1 METCLFAANFW
12 GEKHAG
18 FDILYQNLKL
28 DTRSTSDLVDF
39 LRESGAAEDAYSK
52 SLWKLSKQTA
62 SSTTTNAFRPCW
74 SLVHR
79 LTESMA
85 QFHQSLAQSQLLLM
99 KDVQKYLEEQQK
111 RHKSLRESEAS
122 TQEVVHAF
130 QVSAV
135 QWQRAKEVYNSRL
148 AEYQRV
154 TRNESV
160 STREQEK
167 AETKLKKALDE
178 YRYSVEKY
186 NNLRTQFVNKM
197 HSSCAQFQEVEA
209 SHLDH
214 MREFLHRYHAILA
227 PCGPTLHEFF
237 SQFRQNLDGVTTEEL
252 LQTFVKERGTGS
264 DEPQCVALE
273 DVEVASAFSAAGADR
288 VSASVANSIGT
299 RALEAFF
306 GREPRAASALAVPP
320 SLSPLKMNFLVD
332 QSVVLPG
339 SNEDLLS
346 GIMPERQAGPWNREL
361 IDLIGTESKVD
372 DEPSHT
378 SLTDLNGEE
387 PPVASMPTSVTS
399 SGACISAPPKRR
411 EGFFRR
417 RRNSLT
423 QDSISAGNAVGSS
436 TTLGTPTD
444 STASPIQSSG
454 SLSAF
459 NIVAKR
465 GLRRLGTPNSNGKE
479 KLGSKSEMKSEVPS
493 GSDDWQI
500 TATPLEL
507 PKDEEGYSIRPSDPW
522 SEGLGDDQAEL
533 TNSDSGSD
541 SEVDVVGRSFKG
553 LKVNIRPVGEF
564 APGVTTLPSDSVAVP
579 VIQKLPGGLNPPLS
593 NRSHAPVLHD
603 RRSGRSRQRE
613 IFSSPQLPAKPVL
626 SASLIQQLPTA
637 PALPPPPGVLSSGS
651 PATFNRSQTVDDTC
665 FLPWRETDSPRPTV
679 TRPRWPGCQT
689 WSKETGA
696 SSAGNGISA
705 SCDSGTF
712 DVSSAKPNSM
722 LPAVRPWEE
731 TSSTAVDSLSDVRR
745 CVSAV
750 PHQLRSDDAVADQ
763 LNLVQKDGRSDWSAF
778 DFKPTGAL
786 VDPQLTNTSATAW
799 PTQTNHF
806 ENFTSEPTTPT
817 PPEPPQRSHSKFPAN
832 VGSALSIPS
841 LNAFNV
847 PHSTTASVSSLQPSP
862 TPPGALSVAAAFSE
876 TWRAHFLNGGGS
888 SFSTITPPPVQTVS
902 GELTLAFP
910 TPAVKQLVSAPSI
923 APLVLKLTN
932 AFRLR
937 DMQSKLEGASIT
949 PLSPEENSICPP
961 TESALVAAAYVV
973 TVPGSVV
980 IRCLSEEL
988 QKRITSNVDAGK
1000 SDSTASGPP
1009 YVKLDL
1015 LTYTVSFS
1023 AYGQSSNITP
1033 PIHLCTYWRCEPT
1046 MTDFRLD
1053 YTTHWPTSE
1062 NTSSLPAR
1070 GDLRVHLSV
1079 DGGVARMQSL
1089 PLGFWFPDSNR
1100 ATWQIPLGQPTTN
1113 STGSTPLQTNALPT
1127 TNLNTSGT
1135 IRAKFI
1141 LTNGPGR
1148 PQPVALQFFREDC
1161 LASGVLLELEG
1172 SDYRLSLCKRRV
1184 IGDRYICDPPSHSP
1198 RFQLHPA
1205 PQALKT
1211 INQPP
1216 KPPSRIPLPHSDGL
1230 PQLIQDSPSLVAKA
1244 EDSIP

>member
-62 SSTTTNAFRPCW
+62 SSITANAFRPCW

-85 QFHQSLAQSQLLLM
+85 QLHQSLAQSQLLLM

-160 STREQEK
+160 SSREQEK

-227 PCGPTLHEFF
+227 PCGSTLHEFF
-237 SQFRQNLDGVTTEEL
+237 SQFRNNLDGVTTEEL

-273 DVEVASAFSAAGADR
+273 DVEVASAFSAASADR
-288 VSASVANSIGT
+288 VSASPANSIGT

-306 GREPRAASALAVPP
+306 GREPRAASALA
-320 SLSPLKMNFLVD
+320 
-332 QSVVLPG
+332 
-339 SNEDLLS
+339 
-346 GIMPERQAGPWNREL
+346 
-361 IDLIGTESKVD
+361 GTESKVND
-372 DEPSHT
+372 GSSHA

-387 PPVASMPTSVTS
+387 PPVANMPASVTP
-399 SGACISAPPKRR
+399 SGACISAPSKRR

-479 KLGSKSEMKSEVPS
+479 KLGSKSEIKSEVPS

-500 TATPLEL
+500 TTTPLEL

-593 NRSHAPVLHD
+593 NRPHAPVLHD
-603 RRSGRSRQRE
+603 RRSGRSGQRE
-613 IFSSPQLPAKPVL
+613 IFSCPQLPAKPVL

-651 PATFNRSQTVDDTC
+651 SATFNRSQTVDDAC
-665 FLPWRETDSPRPTV
+665 SLPWRETDSSRPTV

-689 WSKETGA
+689 WSKETGVSA
-696 SSAGNGISA
+696 AGNGISA
-705 SCDSGTF
+705 SSDLGTF
-712 DVSSAKPNSM
+712 DVSPDKPNSV
-722 LPAVRPWEE
+722 LPAARPWEE
-731 TSSTAVDSLSDVRR
+731 NSSTTVDSLSDVRR
-745 CVSAV
+745 CASAV
-750 PHQLRSDDAVADQ
+750 PHQLRSDDAVAHQ
-763 LNLVQKDGRSDWSAF
+763 LTMTQKDDRSDWSAF
-778 DFKPTGAL
+778 DFKATESL
-786 VDPQLTNTSATAW
+786 VSPQLTSTSATAW

-841 LNAFNV
+841 LNAFTV

-910 TPAVKQLVSAPSI
+910 TPAVKQLVSASSI

-937 DMQSKLEGASIT
+937 DIQSKLEGASIT
-949 PLSPEENSICPP
+949 PLTAEENLIRPS
-961 TESALVAAAYVV
+961 TDSALVAVAYVV

-980 IRCLSEEL
+980 IRYLSEEL
-988 QKRITSNVDAGK
+988 QKRITSNPDTGK

-1009 YVKLDL
+1009 YIKLDL

-1062 NTSSLPAR
+1062 TTSSLPPR

-1113 STGSTPLQTNALPT
+1113 SVGSTPLQTNALPT
-1127 TNLNTSGT
+1127 ANLNTSGT

-1205 PQALKT
+1205 PHALKT
-1211 INQPP
+1211 IGLQP

-1230 PQLIQDSPSLVAKA
+1230 PQSIQDSPSLAAKA

>member
-214 MREFLHRYHAILA
+214 MRDFLHRYHAILA
-227 PCGPTLHEFF
+227 PCGSTLHEFF

-273 DVEVASAFSAAGADR
+273 DVEVASAFSPAAADR

-306 GREPRAASALAVPP
+306 GREPRAASALA
-320 SLSPLKMNFLVD
+320 
-332 QSVVLPG
+332 
-339 SNEDLLS
+339 
-346 GIMPERQAGPWNREL
+346 
-361 IDLIGTESKVD
+361 GTESKVS

-387 PPVASMPTSVTS
+387 PPVASMPASVTS
-399 SGACISAPPKRR
+399 SGACISAPSKRR

-423 QDSISAGNAVGSS
+423 QDSMSAGNAVGSS

-553 LKVNIRPVGEF
+553 LRVNIRPVGEF

-579 VIQKLPGGLNPPLS
+579 VIQKLSGGLNPPLS
-593 NRSHAPVLHD
+593 NRPHAPVLHD

-665 FLPWRETDSPRPTV
+665 FLPWQETDSPRPTV

-689 WSKETGA
+689 WSKELFLFLAFVAETGV

-705 SCDSGTF
+705 TFDSGTL
-712 DVSSAKPNSM
+712 DVSPDKANSV
-722 LPAVRPWEE
+722 LPAARPWEE
-731 TSSTAVDSLSDVRR
+731 TSSTAVDNLSDVRR

-750 PHQLRSDDAVADQ
+750 PHQLRSDDAVAHQ
-763 LNLVQKDGRSDWSAF
+763 LNPVQNDDRSDWSAF
-778 DFKPTGAL
+778 EFKATGT
-786 VDPQLTNTSATAW
+786 VVNQQLTNTSATAW

-841 LNAFNV
+841 LNAFTV
-847 PHSTTASVSSLQPSP
+847 PHSTTASVNSLQPSP

-910 TPAVKQLVSAPSI
+910 TPAVKQLVSASSI

-949 PLSPEENSICPP
+949 PLSPEKNSICPP

-973 TVPGSVV
+973 TVPGPVV
-980 IRCLSEEL
+980 IRYLSEEL
-988 QKRITSNVDAGK
+988 QKRITSNLDSGK
-1000 SDSTASGPP
+1000 SDPTASGPP
-1009 YVKLDL
+1009 YIKLDL
-1015 LTYTVSFS
+1015 LTYTVSFN
-1023 AYGQSSNITP
+1023 AYGQSSNVTP

-1053 YTTHWPTSE
+1053 YTTHWPISE
-1062 NTSSLPAR
+1062 STSSLPAR

-1100 ATWQIPLGQPTTN
+1100 ATWQIPLGQPTT
-1113 STGSTPLQTNALPT
+1113 SSVGSTPHQTNALPT
-1127 TNLNTSGT
+1127 TNFNTSGT

-1211 INQPP
+1211 INQQP

-1230 PQLIQDSPSLVAKA
+1230 PQSIQDSPSLAAKP